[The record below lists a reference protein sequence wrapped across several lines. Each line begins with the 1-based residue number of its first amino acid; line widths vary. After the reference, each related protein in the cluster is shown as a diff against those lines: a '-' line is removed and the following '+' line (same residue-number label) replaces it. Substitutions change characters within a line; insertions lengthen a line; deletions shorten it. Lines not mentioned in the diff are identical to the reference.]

1 VEGIV
6 DKLVG
11 ILKSELL
18 TKLNVVATAILIWIT
33 TQPSAPIDKVLAYL
47 PESTHALAAVIAP
60 VLWAVVVQFA
70 IQRLKKQTAEQ
81 AVNDLISK

>member
-1 VEGIV
+1 MEN
-6 DKLVG
+6 LLAL
-11 ILKSELL
+11 LKTELL

-47 PESTHALAAVIAP
+47 PESTHALAAVVAP

-70 IQRLKKQTAEQ
+70 IQRLKKQTAEK
-81 AVNDLISK
+81 AVNDLITK